1 MDQQDIINEINYYRA
16 QKLTEQLY
24 AEGMISFDEYDKL
37 TALNNR
43 GCKSIVWR
51 CGTRLDKKGECSART
66 VNEEVLKKA
75 FITAINHIITDSAS
89 YIPILQ
95 NNIASVLRMSNPES
109 EEAIQAKI
117 DELQHQLVDCAS
129 QNLDY
134 EDIAQEIF
142 RLRAQKEQVSM
153 NDNSRSE
160 NLKRIQE
167 MQDYLSSQTSEI
179 TEFEEKLVK
188 HLLEK
193 VTVYEEKLVFEFKSG
208 VSVEI
213 EN

>member
-1 MDQQDIINEINYYRA
+1 
-16 QKLTEQLY
+16 
-24 AEGMISFDEYDKL
+24 
-37 TALNNR
+37 
-43 GCKSIVWR
+43 
-51 CGTRLDKKGECSART
+51 
-66 VNEEVLKKA
+66 
-75 FITAINHIITDSAS
+75 
-89 YIPILQ
+89 
-95 NNIASVLRMSNPES
+95 MSNPQS

-129 QNLDY
+129 QEKDY

-160 NLKRIQE
+160 NLKRIRE

-188 HLLEK
+188 HLLDR
-193 VTVYEEKLVFEFKSG
+193 VTIYEDKMTFAFKSG